1 MVTSPIIKTPQQN
14 GGTLYTFSSAARD
27 LSRTFGDSGLNIV
40 FSKFVLLNLPDFAP
54 QIEPSSYNY
63 MQLNTQDG
71 FLSTHGAD
79 VPNDPNQG
87 LAESIQNYLFNLESL
102 LLSNS
107 EYDINENR
115 SVAERSFFKWLKEL
129 GVIRFR
135 HANSQE
141 TTKGFKYVEEDES
154 INYSRVVK
162 YVGDIEVTNAVN
174 KAGES
179 YTEVYINI
187 PTEAGHTTDVLFD
200 SIEDSNYKPN
210 MTISNENNEDILG
223 HENQTHPQGLS
234 LRAFYDHDK
243 YVDYSG
249 EGANWMKPELLDA
262 SQIPTNSYF
271 TDPVFN
277 NVSNTKIVKPFN
289 DYDANETAGSDDAV
303 RYTRSSLD
311 GISLDFNVEN
321 YTKGESLS
329 TIQQLNSIAQATNFE
344 FNAVLLYY
352 DLIDSSTGASTT
364 NLYGILFVDNV
375 TPTGNGTGYIQRY
388 PKYKPNNI
396 TKQNGNSYGFKVNL
410 KFDTTQGQTGAFTI
424 VNDYNT
430 FSMGLFVDAIVQLQ
444 ETSRIFQEQQ
454 KTISELNKRLSN
466 LEIGNTA
473 LGEIS
478 IIKNRLNELTTQFEN
493 SNLNMASPTSM
504 IDLISKLSDD
514 LQTIISGKTP
524 LDLQYNTDVITA
536 GQGIALD
543 ASIKNK
549 VIVQN
554 TVQAYNIVPV
564 FNESTLEEISKETP
578 VIVDDTKEV
587 LMTLEPYTN
596 KAIVYTYGNS
606 DTLKIK
612 IADSK
617 TKWKKGQS
625 VVIILKQIGTGI
637 VLNLNIVTDP
647 LNRTNRGAW
656 ITECGNT
663 NVTRNSKIEIIC
675 TDSDNLKF
683 EVNAINLI

>member
-1 MVTSPIIKTPQQN
+1 MVTSPIIKMPQQN

-40 FSKFVLLNLPDFAP
+40 FSKFVLLNLPDIAP
-54 QIEPSSYNY
+54 QNELSSYNY
-63 MQLNTQDG
+63 MQFNTQDG
-71 FLSTHGAD
+71 FLTTYKDS

-87 LAESIQNYLFNLESL
+87 LTESIQNYLFNLESL

-107 EYDINENR
+107 EYNINESR

-141 TTKGFKYVEEDES
+141 TTQGSKYVEEDES
-154 INYSRVVK
+154 VNYSRVVK

-200 SIEDSNYKPN
+200 SIEDSNYKSN
-210 MTISNENNEDILG
+210 MTISNENGEYILG
-223 HENQTHPQGLS
+223 HEQHTHPQGLS
-234 LRAFYDHDK
+234 LSPFYDYDHIIN
-243 YVDYSG
+243 YTG
-249 EGANWMKPELLDA
+249 QNANWMKPGVDE

-277 NVSNTKIVKPFN
+277 NVSNTRIIKPFN
-289 DYDANETAGSDDAV
+289 NYNAPASNDAV
-303 RYTRSSLD
+303 RFIRSSLD

-375 TPTGNGTGYIQRY
+375 TPTGPGTGYIQRY
-388 PKYKPNNI
+388 PKYKPNSI

-444 ETSRIFQEQQ
+444 ESSRIFQEQQ
-454 KTISELNKRLSN
+454 KTIAELNKRLSN

-478 IIKNRLNELTTQFEN
+478 IIRNRLNELTTQFEN
-493 SNLNMASPTSM
+493 SNLNMSSPTSM
-504 IDLISKLSDD
+504 IDLIGKLSDN

-524 LDLQYNTDVITA
+524 LELQYNTDVITA

-543 ASIKNK
+543 TSTKNK
-549 VIVQN
+549 IIVQN

-578 VIVDDTKEV
+578 VNVDDTKEV

-596 KAIVYTYGNS
+596 NAIVYTYGNS

-617 TKWKKGQS
+617 TKWRKGQS
-625 VVIILKQIGTGI
+625 VVIILKQIGTGN
-637 VLNLNIVTDP
+637 VLSLNIVTDP

-656 ITECGNT
+656 LTECGST
-663 NVTRNSKIEIIC
+663 NVTRNSKVEIIC
-675 TDSDNLKF
+675 TDSNNLTF